1 MVQWVKNPA
10 CNAADTGPGNQD
22 PTRRG
27 ETKPVCSNYWALEP
41 QLESLCTTWKRPEVA
56 KLKKKKN
63 YSNILVYRYSA
74 TIC

>member
-10 CNAADTGPGNQD
+10 CNAADMGPGNQD

-56 KLKKKKN
+56 KLKKKKKLFK
-63 YSNILVYRYSA
+63 YFGL
-74 TIC
+74 